1 MVSKVV
7 IDTNIY
13 ISAIFWNGK
22 PREVIDLGRDGK
34 ITIFTSL
41 DIENEIAGKLKTTFK
56 LAEEDV
62 NQILLDFSTFT
73 LPVKIN
79 KQLIAVQ
86 DDTDDNKFIECALEC
101 KANYIISGDRHLLNL
116 MNLKEYEG
124 IKIIKSSE
132 FLKVFYKQGS

>member
-1 MVSKVV
+1 MVPRVV

-22 PREVIDLGRDGK
+22 PRGVIDLGRDGK

-73 LPVKIN
+73 LPIRIN
-79 KQLIAVQ
+79 KQLIVVQ
-86 DDTDDNKFIECALEC
+86 DDPDDNKFIECAVEC
-101 KANYIISGDRHLLNL
+101 RANYIISGDRHLLNL
-116 MNLKEYEG
+116 KEYEG
-124 IKIIKSSE
+124 IKLIKSSE
-132 FLKVFYKQGS
+132 FLKVYYKQEL